1 MNFNFWSLCLLYPN
15 NWTDFQCHP
24 ALAKSPFLDWS
35 RLTWDSNVD
44 STLRPEG
51 WEPRCR
57 TWYTWFA
64 RCLNRTW
71 RSRFARST
79 FCYRRLRTMPKS
91 CHPDQ
96 RPKLWRGLDE
106 RWSFAFC
113 SPLAFH
119 TLPSVRFW
127 CQPQSG
133 DFGYNVRFEGRNKW
147 DWRLRSSIE
156 ISSGYDRCNV
166 KWYPQRQRVS
176 QPNQTFWAQWGPE
189 KLRF

>member
-35 RLTWDSNVD
+35 RLTLDSNVD

-51 WEPRCR
+51 WVPRCR
-57 TWYTWFA
+57 TWYTWFV

-91 CHPDQ
+91 CHPDR

-119 TLPSVRFW
+119 TLPSVPGFDPDRNPVTLDTMWDLREETNGIEDFAQASRF
-127 CQPQSG
+127 QVVMI
-133 DFGYNVRFEGRNKW
+133 DAV
-147 DWRLRSSIE
+147 
-156 ISSGYDRCNV
+156 
-166 KWYPQRQRVS
+166 
-176 QPNQTFWAQWGPE
+176 
-189 KLRF
+189 